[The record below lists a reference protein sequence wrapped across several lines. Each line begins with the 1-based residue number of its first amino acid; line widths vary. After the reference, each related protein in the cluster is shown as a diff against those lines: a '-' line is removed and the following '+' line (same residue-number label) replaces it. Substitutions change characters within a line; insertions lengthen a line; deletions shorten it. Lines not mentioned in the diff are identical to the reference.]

1 MRGLVR
7 KSDSDGKTSYFII
20 VGINMD
26 DCEHQVSELCDHA
39 RHCDTGNKFYL
50 VATRQY
56 DEWRD
61 IEGRTL
67 SDEYV
72 LTFLRP

>member
-7 KSDSDGKTSYFII
+7 KCDSDGKVSYFTI
-20 VGINMD
+20 VGINQD
-26 DCEHQVSELCDHA
+26 NCFRQVNELCDHA

-56 DEWRD
+56 DAWRD
-61 IEGRTL
+61 IEGNTL
-67 SDEYV
+67 IDEYV
-72 LTFLRP
+72 LTLLRP

>member
-1 MRGLVR
+1 MIGLVR
-7 KSDSDGKTSYFII
+7 KSDSDGKVSYFTI

-26 DCEHQVSELCDHA
+26 DCERQVSELCDHA

-50 VATRQY
+50 VATRQNGVWY
-56 DEWRD
+56 D
-61 IEGRTL
+61 IEGKTL

-72 LTFLRP
+72 RTYLE